1 MIDQI
6 QNLSISLAL
15 DFNNVENKGDF
26 FIHII
31 SARDAMM
38 DSILGMPKM
47 LQWVMLGICWIIIL
61 IGSYFK
67 YMVYKYLYL
76 KHKTKDFKP
85 INILILVN
93 AIIDHLTVLS
103 LALTYTLVITT
114 DTSSKDFTGPWFCY
128 PVTIM
133 YRFGIFYAF
142 GGELGIAVYRTL
154 LVRFD
159 IRVKYII
166 GEEKFFYV
174 ILCSGLFM
182 AVLFTVIVSIT
193 DYETL
198 FSQTCT
204 IIQPDKR
211 QVLQLLENYEQGLG
225 RPSIYSYWRDV
236 RIIIGGFLALT
247 TTAQIIIYFIF
258 FRHIYK
264 HDNTERLRRLLGTG
278 AITLRNRVNA
288 TTFFGE
294 FCSFIFNLTFVLFI
308 NLAVWMGNSQ
318 NGLVGMAVMVGG
330 ITFTGQSVIEVF
342 TSVPLRRALFKSWR

>member
-1 MIDQI
+1 MIDKL
-6 QNLSISLAL
+6 QNLSISLAFDL
-15 DFNNVENKGDF
+15 NNVENKGDF
-26 FIHII
+26 VIHII
-31 SARDAMM
+31 SASDAMM
-38 DSILGMPKM
+38 DSILGYSKL
-47 LQWVMLGICWIIIL
+47 LQWVMLGVCWIIIL
-61 IGSYFK
+61 IGSYSK
-67 YMVYKYLYL
+67 YIVYVYLYL
-76 KHKTKDFKP
+76 KHKIKDFKP
-85 INILILVN
+85 INTLILVN

-103 LALTYTLVITT
+103 LALTYTSVIAT
-114 DTSSKDFTGPWFCY
+114 DNSLKDFTGPWFCY

-142 GGELGIAVYRTL
+142 GSELGIAVYRTF

-166 GEEKFFYV
+166 GEEKLFYG
-174 ILCSGLFM
+174 ILCSGFCM
-182 AVLFTVIVSIT
+182 VALFTVLVSIT
-193 DYETL
+193 DYEAL

-211 QVLQLLENYEQGLG
+211 QVLQLLDNYEQGLG

-236 RIIIGGFLALT
+236 RIIIGSFLALT
-247 TTAQIIIYFIF
+247 TTAQIIIYFVF
-258 FRHIYK
+258 FRGIYK

-278 AITLRNRVNA
+278 AIALRNRVNA

-308 NLAVWMGNSQ
+308 HLAVWMGNSE

-342 TSVPLRRALFKSWR
+342 TSVPLRRTLFKAWH